1 MRVSYVSVPGHILSS
16 AQYACARGP
25 RGDVRGEG
33 RLGGLGGAGTKAD
46 ASSKRRG
53 IRRSCTQHGPRRV
66 GAGRGRAGRSK
77 LKRMSNPRTMSRA
90 SVCPVHTRS
99 TPNNEPIRCSAYT
112 PVKSKTSRYD
122 RARPV
127 PFLPFYAYFIFVR
140 TGGPTPSLRFVCMR
154 SPVAALVRGC
164 PQQIRG
170 FPAGTPSAHAA
181 AHTVLT
187 ATPPMSRSCER
198 RPARCAML
206 TRIPRQRSLSE
217 RITQLLGTV
226 PYLSAEASPLH
237 ERQHMRR
244 RRSRIRAL
252 PPHPDVSSRDRVFH
266 SADGARAQSK
276 SNFADFVQSVQLCG
290 FRAWGYLTPR
300 SAAPEEPN
308 G

>member
-1 MRVSYVSVPGHILSS
+1 MPHAALLRARRITSYHAGKKSEK
-16 AQYACARGP
+16 
-25 RGDVRGEG
+25 VR
-33 RLGGLGGAGTKAD
+33 
-46 ASSKRRG
+46 
-53 IRRSCTQHGPRRV
+53 
-66 GAGRGRAGRSK
+66 
-77 LKRMSNPRTMSRA
+77 SRA
-90 SVCPVHTRS
+90 
-99 TPNNEPIRCSAYT
+99 AG
-112 PVKSKTSRYD
+112 
-122 RARPV
+122 A
-127 PFLPFYAYFIFVR
+127 FLPFSRTSFVVR
-140 TGGPTPSLRFVCMR
+140 DRVCTAGVNSR
-154 SPVAALVRGC
+154 SARVSR
-164 PQQIRG
+164 
-170 FPAGTPSAHAA
+170 AGTPSVHAA

-187 ATPPMSRSCER
+187 ATPHMSRSCER

-206 TRIPRQRSLSE
+206 HAYQDTASKIRQRSLSE

-226 PYLSAEASPLH
+226 PHLSAEASPLH

>member
-1 MRVSYVSVPGHILSS
+1 VRAVRAETSGERGGWGGWAGRGRRLTRARSDAGS
-16 AQYACARGP
+16 AEAARSTAPAAC
-25 RGDVRGEG
+25 
-33 RLGGLGGAGTKAD
+33 
-46 ASSKRRG
+46 
-53 IRRSCTQHGPRRV
+53 
-66 GAGRGRAGRSK
+66 AGRGRAGRSK
-77 LKRMSNPRTMSRA
+77 LKRMSNPRSMSRA
-90 SVCPVHTRS
+90 VGTPRQLS
-99 TPNNEPIRCSAYT
+99 TYAARRCRIT
-112 PVKSKTSRYD
+112 PRVKSKKLKVKVRDHGAGRVGDVLRTI
-122 RARPV
+122 
-127 PFLPFYAYFIFVR
+127 FAYFIR
-140 TGGPTPSLRFVCMR
+140 RPRPSLH
-154 SPVAALVRGC
+154 GWC

-170 FPAGTPSAHAA
+170 FPAGTPSVHAA
-181 AHTVLT
+181 APTLSLKPHHLCPV
-187 ATPPMSRSCER
+187 
-198 RPARCAML
+198 PANDAQPDAQCYML

>member
-1 MRVSYVSVPGHILSS
+1 VV
-16 AQYACARGP
+16 ARGDQSSNECRIRVP
-25 RGDVRGEG
+25 CLVR
-33 RLGGLGGAGTKAD
+33 RYAPYILA
-46 ASSKRRG
+46 
-53 IRRSCTQHGPRRV
+53 Q
-66 GAGRGRAGRSK
+66 
-77 LKRMSNPRTMSRA
+77 
-90 SVCPVHTRS
+90 
-99 TPNNEPIRCSAYT
+99 PNNEHT
-112 PVKSKTSRYD
+112 LLVVHGGVKSKEWYPGSYRFRRAGPVHSSMLRVLHFRPDRRTEFAVCLHALASRG
-122 RARPV
+122 A
-127 PFLPFYAYFIFVR
+127 
-140 TGGPTPSLRFVCMR
+140 
-154 SPVAALVRGC
+154 C

-170 FPAGTPSAHAA
+170 FPAGTPSVHAA

-206 TRIPRQRSLSE
+206 HAYQDTASKIRQRSLSE